1 MLTPKATPLK
11 NTFFL
16 LFVFAT
22 FVSNVG
28 TWLFAIAAGWL
39 MTDLGSSA
47 LSVSLVQT
55 AALLPMLL
63 LAIPAGTVGDLF
75 DRRRVVIFSQLFLI
89 VNTLVFAYL
98 VYLEVASVTLLL
110 LFTALNGVGA
120 AFARPVLSAIIP
132 QVVEREDLRTA
143 MAAASISFNLSR
155 AVGPVLAG
163 ILIARF
169 TIDLPFW
176 IDGLSFAAVVLVIY
190 WWKQDKSDE
199 ESLPREPLGLAMVD
213 SIRFLRYTP
222 ALYNSVLRSVVFF
235 VSAGALWALLPLVA
249 KERLGG
255 GADLYGYL
263 VGAAGLG
270 AVLAGLISNWFTDR
284 FGSNHLTVGVSV
296 VLGVGLAALGY
307 TTRPEIALGASLLCG
322 MCWQSAFTNL
332 ITSTQYA
339 LPKWFGARGMAYFIM
354 AMSGAI
360 ALGSALWGWLADALS
375 IEIAHYL
382 AAGTSVVLAPLG
394 LLFQL
399 DQAEDADLRAVSDTT
414 TYTPPSDTENSGWVM
429 TRIHY
434 QLGEADIKEAADRIR
449 SLKPKRYR
457 AGALRW
463 GLYRHAG
470 KQDELIEAF
479 MEANWSQL
487 RLHARHVTREDDGQ
501 VRAFEEWLTK
511 QGGSVE
517 RQLLE
522 EVR

>member
-1 MLTPKATPLK
+1 MPDQKATPLK
-11 NTFFL
+11 NTYFL

-63 LAIPAGTVGDLF
+63 LAVPAGTVGDLF
-75 DRRRVVIFSQLFLI
+75 DRRRVVIYSQLFLI
-89 VNTLVFAYL
+89 VNTLTFAYL
-98 VYLEVASVTLLL
+98 VYLELASVNLLL
-110 LFTALNGVGA
+110 LFTLLNGAGA

-132 QVVEREDLRTA
+132 QLVERDELRTA

-169 TIDLPFW
+169 SIDLPFW
-176 IDGLSFAAVVLVIY
+176 IDGLSFAAVVAVIY
-190 WWKQDKSDE
+190 FWRQDKDE
-199 ESLPREPLGLAMVD
+199 ADTLPREPLGLAMMD

-222 ALYNSVLRSVVFF
+222 ALYNSVLRSLVFF

-270 AVLAGLISNWFTDR
+270 AVVAGLVSNWLTDR
-284 FGSNHLTVGVSV
+284 FGSNHLTVAVSI

-307 TTRPEIALGASLLCG
+307 TTRTEIALAAAFVCG
-322 MCWQSAFTNL
+322 MCWQSAFTSL
-332 ITSTQYA
+332 ITSAQYA

-360 ALGSALWGWLADALS
+360 ALGSAVWGWLADVTS
-375 IEIAHYL
+375 IEMAHYL
-382 AAGTSVVLAPLG
+382 AAGTGAILAPLG
-394 LLFQL
+394 LRFQL
-399 DQAEDADLRAVSDTT
+399 DQAEQADLRAVSDTT
-414 TYTPPSDTENSGWVM
+414 CIPPEDEQHSGWVM

-434 QLGEADIKEAADRIR
+434 RLGQADPREAAGRIQ

-463 GLYRHAG
+463 GLYREAG
-470 KQDELIEAF
+470 RQDELIEAF
-479 MEANWSQL
+479 MEASWSQL
-487 RLHARHVTREDDGQ
+487 QRHARHVTREDEGQ
-501 VRAFEEWLTK
+501 VRAFEEWLRA